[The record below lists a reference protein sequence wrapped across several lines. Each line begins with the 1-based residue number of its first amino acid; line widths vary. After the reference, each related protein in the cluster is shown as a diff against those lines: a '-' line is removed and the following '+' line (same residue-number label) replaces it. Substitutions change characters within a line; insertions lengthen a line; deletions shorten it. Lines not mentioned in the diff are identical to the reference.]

1 MIRFAVNLK
10 IYRQENCLS
19 PYESP
24 NHSGGKGQIEN
35 VPKVLLLEL
44 LSLP

>member
-24 NHSGGKGQIEN
+24 NHSGGQIEN
-35 VPKVLLLEL
+35 VPTVLLLEL